1 MGLFVDLGCTVLYVQ
16 YVIHVSDAGIRT
28 WYAATVTRCTTN
40 ELRTSL
46 CQCGSWFLCVC
57 RWRRN
62 AGMSC
67 WWLVRIIKILLKL
80 LTSSIWDIVQCPLRK
95 LDKNVFFF
103 SDHLFYQWSHASLFS
118 MLNAPRFSSFFC
130 YRKIFPICV
139 VTG

>member
-62 AGMSC
+62 AGMSW

-95 LDKNVFFF
+95 SDKNVCFLFQEGYVFFTIK
-103 SDHLFYQWSHASLFS
+103 LIWLKYSLKKF
-118 MLNAPRFSSFFC
+118 
-130 YRKIFPICV
+130 RKIIKKQNISCKP
-139 VTG
+139 